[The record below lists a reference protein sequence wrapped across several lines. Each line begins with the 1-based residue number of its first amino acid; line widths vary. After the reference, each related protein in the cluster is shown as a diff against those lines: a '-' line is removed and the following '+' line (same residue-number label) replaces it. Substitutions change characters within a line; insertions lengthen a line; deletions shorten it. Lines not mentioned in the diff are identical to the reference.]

1 MKAHHHRAPVRPEVR
16 AMEQAGKNPNENYCE
31 NLQQHYEQ
39 IRLRRGFAHGGGR
52 GWILFPELAALSD
65 DVN

>member
-1 MKAHHHRAPVRPEVR
+1 
-16 AMEQAGKNPNENYCE
+16 MEQAGKNPNENYCE